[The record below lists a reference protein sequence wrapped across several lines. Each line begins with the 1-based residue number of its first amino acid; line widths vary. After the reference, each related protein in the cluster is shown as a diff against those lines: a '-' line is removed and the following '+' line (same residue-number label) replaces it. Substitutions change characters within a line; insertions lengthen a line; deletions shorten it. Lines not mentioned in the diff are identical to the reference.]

1 MAELADS
8 ERMALSTAKAGQAA
22 SATSTRP
29 PSETPTEAGAESPEL
44 DSGSDAAEANQS
56 HSVDAVDAVDKD
68 EDEDAADEETY
79 EVEEGQPPL
88 SLVWDPNF
96 G

>member
-1 MAELADS
+1 MVFQDLPVGFHVNWWEGKALLVASRRLA
-8 ERMALSTAKAGQAA
+8 Q
-22 SATSTRP
+22 
-29 PSETPTEAGAESPEL
+29 
-44 DSGSDAAEANQS
+44 
-56 HSVDAVDAVDKD
+56 
-68 EDEDAADEETY
+68 DAADEETY